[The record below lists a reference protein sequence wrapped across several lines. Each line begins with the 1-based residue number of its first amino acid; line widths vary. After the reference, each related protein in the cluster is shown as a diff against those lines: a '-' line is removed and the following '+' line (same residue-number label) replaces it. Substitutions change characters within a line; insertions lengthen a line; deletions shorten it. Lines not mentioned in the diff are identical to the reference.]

1 VVCLW
6 DIAASACGADNFPVV
21 YQMVFFQVLSKTEDA
36 IMVIAV
42 ILQRMRS
49 ADDALRVL
57 KHFIGTSLL
66 LRVCFDLLWP
76 PHTVHT

>member
-1 VVCLW
+1 VTVWFAYGILQLRHVVLTTSLLVSNG
-6 DIAASACGADNFPVV
+6 I
-21 YQMVFFQVLSKTEDA
+21 FQVLSKTEDA

-57 KHFIGTSLL
+57 KHFIGTSC
-66 LRVCFDLLWP
+66 VATSVFGVWDC
-76 PHTVHT
+76 

>member
-1 VVCLW
+1 
-6 DIAASACGADNFPVV
+6 
-21 YQMVFFQVLSKTEDA
+21 VLSKTEDA

-57 KHFIGTSLL
+57 KHFIGTSCVATCVVL
-66 LRVCFDLLWP
+66 
-76 PHTVHT
+76 

>member
-1 VVCLW
+1 
-6 DIAASACGADNFPVV
+6 
-21 YQMVFFQVLSKTEDA
+21 
-36 IMVIAV
+36 MVIAV